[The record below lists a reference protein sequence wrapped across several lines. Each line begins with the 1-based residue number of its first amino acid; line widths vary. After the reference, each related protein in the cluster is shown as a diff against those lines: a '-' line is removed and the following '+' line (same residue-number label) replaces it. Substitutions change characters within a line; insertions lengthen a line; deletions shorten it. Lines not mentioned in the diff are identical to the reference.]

1 MKRDKSEY
9 AVQAVDNALDILEYL
24 GDVDGE
30 LSVTEISARLN
41 LTKSNVNK
49 LLTTLEYFGYV
60 DINKYTGNYKLG
72 VKTFQISQ
80 AYFNKLNLIESS
92 MKVMTE
98 LRDKTGE
105 SVYISVLRGTNVVYL
120 GVVETL
126 KSVRVRQRIGNVG
139 PAYATATGKAQLAFL
154 EDFSVDKSFG
164 NNFVKLTPNTID
176 NAERL
181 KKELEDI
188 RQKGYAIDLE
198 EYEEGVVCIGAPIF
212 NFMKKVI
219 AGLSITAPIMRLN
232 EEKLVKEV
240 APILK
245 NAAKQLSFK
254 FGYKDKNSR

>member
-9 AVQAVDNALDILEYL
+9 SVQAVDNALDILEFL
-24 GDVDGE
+24 GEVDGE

-49 LLTTLEYFGYV
+49 LLATLEYFGYV
-60 DINKYTGNYKLG
+60 DINKYTGNFKLG

-92 MKVMTE
+92 QKIMTE
-98 LRDKTGE
+98 LRDKIGE

-120 GVVETL
+120 NVVETL
-126 KSVRVRQRIGNVG
+126 KSVRVRPRIGNVG

-154 EDFSVDKSFG
+154 DDFSIEKFFG

-176 NAERL
+176 SPERL
-181 KKELEDI
+181 KKELEEI
-188 RQKGYAIDLE
+188 RQKGYALDLE
-198 EYEEGVVCIGAPIF
+198 EYEIGVVCVGAPVF

-219 AGLSITAPIMRLN
+219 AGISVTAPTMRLS

-240 APILK
+240 APIVK

-254 FGYKDKNSR
+254 FGYKDKSGK